1 MIWGRLGNCYPTAV
15 LMVESGIRAAALPR
29 VSDFGVRVLSGPDA
43 GREAAAKNG
52 RLSIGTA
59 QGSDLRLGDRAVAQ
73 DQLELI
79 ATGDGILVR
88 DLGGAPT
95 TKLGGHLIKEMVVR
109 EPIELGIGQTR
120 IQLHFGTEARAIDP
134 TRFGELVGGSPAMRE
149 VFALLRRAAPSLA
162 PILIGGESG
171 TGKEL
176 AARAVHANSLR
187 AVGSFEVVDC
197 AGLSPRRIES
207 ELFGH
212 EPESVSNA
220 QGDGA
225 GAFERAYGGT
235 LFLDE
240 LAELPLELQ
249 PRLLRALSQ
258 REIRRNGGVLRR
270 NTDVRIVASTSRDL
284 RADVKEGR
292 FRPELY
298 YRVAVVQI
306 ALPPLRERLED
317 LPLLLSA
324 VLDDISPGRSV
335 PPDFDLERLS
345 RHTWPGNVRE
355 LRNFIEQL
363 LVLGTVPPVESD
375 FDSVPPSTSGMS
387 ALPLHAALE
396 CFERD
401 YTLRVLEENG
411 GNVARAARRAGVN
424 RATMFRIISKH
435 GIKKA

>member
-1 MIWGRLGNCYPTAV
+1 
-15 LMVESGIRAAALPR
+15 MVESGVRAAALTR
-29 VSDFGVRVLSGPDA
+29 ISDFGVRVLSGPDA
-43 GREAAAKNG
+43 GREASAKSG
-52 RLSIGTA
+52 RLSIGSSP
-59 QGSDLRLGDRAVAQ
+59 GSDLRLGDRSIGQ
-73 DQLELI
+73 DEVELI
-79 ATGDGILVR
+79 ATGDGILLR
-88 DLGGAPT
+88 DRGAVPSI
-95 TKLGGHLIKEMVVR
+95 KLGGHLIKEMVVR
-109 EPIELGIGQTR
+109 EPIELGIGHAR
-120 IQLHFGTEARAIDP
+120 VQLHFGTETRAIDP
-134 TRFGELVGGSPAMRE
+134 TRFGELVGGSESMRE

-162 PILIGGESG
+162 PILISGESG

-207 ELFGH
+207 ELFGY
-212 EPESVSNA
+212 EPESPSNA
-220 QGDGA
+220 RGDGA

-249 PRLLRALSQ
+249 PRLLRAISQ
-258 REIRRNGGVLRR
+258 REIRRNGGIQRR
-270 NTDVRIVASTSRDL
+270 HTDVRIVASTSRDL

-306 ALPPLRERLED
+306 TLPPLRERIED
-317 LPLLLSA
+317 LPLLLAA
-324 VLDDISPGRSV
+324 VLDDIGPGRDL
-335 PPDFDLERLS
+335 PAEFDLEQLS
-345 RHTWPGNVRE
+345 RHSWPGNVRE
-355 LRNFIEQL
+355 LRNYLEQM
-363 LVLGTVPPVESD
+363 LVLGTVPHIDVGFES
-375 FDSVPPSTSGMS
+375 SVPSASGLS